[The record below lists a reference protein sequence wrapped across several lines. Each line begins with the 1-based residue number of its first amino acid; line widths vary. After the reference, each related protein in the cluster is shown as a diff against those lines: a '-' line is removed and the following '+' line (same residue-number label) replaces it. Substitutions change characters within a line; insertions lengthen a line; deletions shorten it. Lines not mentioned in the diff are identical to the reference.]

1 MVGHPTSQQKCQAC
15 AIDWWNL
22 WHPAVRGAGSLHQ
35 KVELSM
41 VNEHNEE
48 RLFEGFKQPTRTN
61 AEDYAWMLWVHKPY
75 GHS

>member
-1 MVGHPTSQQKCQAC
+1 
-15 AIDWWNL
+15 
-22 WHPAVRGAGSLHQ
+22 
-35 KVELSM
+35 M